1 MADNRR
7 SPPGA
12 KVDHLAPGSRGQTPL
27 MMAVVSS
34 GRPELLSALIDAGAD
49 LATREES
56 GFGLLDA
63 AAYQGRAE
71 AVQLLLDAGADPL
84 AVSDA
89 DGWTAVH
96 RAVAGLGP
104 QPPPPA
110 SCLLPFCLLLWGNL
124 MSWRRFHR
132 TITIC

>member
-1 MADNRR
+1 MV
-7 SPPGA
+7 GA

-104 QPPPPA
+104 QPPIWPPA
-110 SCLLPFCLLLWGNL
+110 SCLLPPVQIWAAD
-124 MSWRRFHR
+124 M
-132 TITIC
+132 

>member
-1 MADNRR
+1 
-7 SPPGA
+7 
-12 KVDHLAPGSRGQTPL
+12 

-104 QPPPPA
+104 QPPLCPPA
-110 SCLLPFCLLLWGNL
+110 PCLLPAAQILAAD
-124 MSWRRFHR
+124 M
-132 TITIC
+132 